1 MMNQVYIGIDYGE
14 RRIGIAK
21 SDPTGLIASPFKT
34 VVVKAIN
41 SALDEIAAIIDETGA
56 VGVVVGY
63 PVALADG
70 GSRGELCRKVDRF
83 MERLRERYDG
93 PMYKID
99 ERFSSAE
106 AENVIHGYNKKVG
119 QDKGR
124 VDRIAAAI
132 ILQKFL
138 DERPQDNRE

>member
-1 MMNQVYIGIDYGE
+1 MTNQTHIGIDYGE
-14 RRIGIAK
+14 KRIGIAK
-21 SDPTGLIASPFKT
+21 SDPTGLIASPYKT
-34 VVVKAIN
+34 IVVKAIN
-41 SALDEIAAIIDETGA
+41 SALDEIVAIITETEA

-63 PVALADG
+63 PIALADG
-70 GSRGELCRKVDRF
+70 GNRGELCRKVDRF

-93 PMYKID
+93 PMYTID

-106 AENVIHGYNKKVG
+106 AENVIHGYNKKIG
-119 QDKGR
+119 RDKGR

-138 DERPQDNRE
+138 DERPRNNGE